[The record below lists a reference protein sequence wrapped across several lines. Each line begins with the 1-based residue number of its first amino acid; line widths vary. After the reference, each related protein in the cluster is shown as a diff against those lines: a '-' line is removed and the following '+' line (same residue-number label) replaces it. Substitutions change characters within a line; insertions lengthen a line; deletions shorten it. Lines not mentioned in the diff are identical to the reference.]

1 MQHLEVS
8 GAVRHIYIYII
19 RRLKVKLSPFT
30 TPLDYVYGIVFKK
43 LCIRWNQILCMN
55 LMPGLPMQFMKSVSC
70 KGMFSMNWNIRVN
83 VVL

>member
-43 LCIRWNQILCMN
+43 LCIR
-55 LMPGLPMQFMKSVSC
+55 
-70 KGMFSMNWNIRVN
+70 
-83 VVL
+83 